1 MKNEK
6 YCEEVIRTIEKWSF
20 KTEKLGFTFSDV
32 DVFATQIVHKL
43 TNSSVYKESLLHILY
58 FVNQVQLWDTT
69 SLPPLAPHI
78 KFPSLL
84 FHFTR
89 YFNSVR
95 DFLIQ
100 TFLELS
106 LKLIAETFPLHSN
119 VKKPREHKMIIL
131 TSFY

>member
-32 DVFATQIVHKL
+32 EVFATQIVHKL
-43 TNSSVYKESLLHILY
+43 INSSVYKESL
-58 FVNQVQLWDTT
+58 
-69 SLPPLAPHI
+69 LAPHI

-84 FHFTR
+84 FYFTR

-119 VKKPREHKMIIL
+119 VKKPRENKIIIL